1 MASTNDV
8 CCIGR
13 EGGQRKNVNDV
24 GLRWGDIYMTG
35 TGHSVKQEAKVA
47 KRVVNWRWRVLLGND
62 FDGNKNMF

>member
-24 GLRWGDIYMTG
+24 GLRWGDIYDRYRAQGETG
-35 TGHSVKQEAKVA
+35 S
-47 KRVVNWRWRVLLGND
+47 
-62 FDGNKNMF
+62 